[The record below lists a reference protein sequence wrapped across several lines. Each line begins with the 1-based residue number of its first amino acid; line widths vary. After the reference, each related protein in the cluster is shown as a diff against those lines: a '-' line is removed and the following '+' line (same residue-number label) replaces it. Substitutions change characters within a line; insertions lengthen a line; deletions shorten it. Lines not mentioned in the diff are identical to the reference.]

1 MHPKSRRRLIKATHI
16 LCATVCALIL
26 IVCIAKSL
34 TPNEFA
40 SSIRARESIPD
51 QYAEFFAFATATTE
65 MLLASLWLL
74 RAQQKLVST
83 LIITLLASFTAL
95 LISEHI
101 KSGTVTCNCFALTTG
116 GSDTSIYF
124 YAARNALLAAPFAM
138 ILALTAQQRTKP
150 CQKLAQ
156 A

>member
-1 MHPKSRRRLIKATHI
+1 MHPKSRQRLIIATHI

-26 IVCIAKSL
+26 IVGIAKSL
-34 TPNEFA
+34 TLNEFA

-95 LISEHI
+95 LISERI

-124 YAARNALLAAPFAM
+124 YTARNALLAAPFAM
-138 ILALTAQQRTKP
+138 SLALTTSRG
-150 CQKLAQ
+150 
-156 A
+156 